1 MLDIIITRFAPSP
14 TGYLHIGHAYS
25 ALLAWRTAKEAGGRF
40 ILRIEDIDGDR
51 CKPEFEQAIY
61 EDLAWLGIEWETPVR
76 RQSEH
81 LADYADALARL
92 AAQGLTYPCF
102 CTRGDIK
109 AELGRIGGAPHDG
122 IAGPVYPG
130 TCRALSDHDRA
141 NRLAAGK
148 VHAIRLRMAE
158 AVSRTGAISWHD
170 LDRGTVIGDPLRH
183 GDVVLARKD
192 IPTSYHL
199 AVTSDDALQGITQVT
214 RGEDLVE
221 FTDIH
226 GLLQALLGLAA
237 PQYRHHKL
245 LTDANGRRYAKR
257 DRSLTIRALRAAGI
271 TAEEVRG
278 MAGF

>member
-76 RQSEH
+76 RQSDH
-81 LADYADALARL
+81 LADYAKALARL
-92 AAQGLTYPCF
+92 DSLGLTYPCF
-102 CTRGDIK
+102 CTRADIR
-109 AELGRIGGAPHDG
+109 AELWRIDGAPHG
-122 IAGPVYPG
+122 NAGPVYPG
-130 TCRALSDHDRA
+130 TCRDLSHQDRGV
-141 NRLAAGK
+141 RVAAGEE
-148 VHAIRLRMAE
+148 HAVRLHMAE
-158 AVSRTGAISWHD
+158 AVSQIGAVIWND
-170 LDRGTVIGDPLRH
+170 LDRGAITGDPMGH

-199 AVTSDDALQGITQVT
+199 AVTIDDALQGVTLVT
-214 RGEDLVE
+214 RGADLVD

-226 GLLQALLGLAA
+226 RVLQDLLGLAA
-237 PQYRHHKL
+237 PRYHHHML
-245 LTDANGRRYAKR
+245 LTDAEGRRYAKR
-257 DRSLTIRALRAAGI
+257 DRSLTIRALRAAGL
-271 TAEEVRG
+271 TPEEVKG

>member
-1 MLDIIITRFAPSP
+1 MSAVTVTRFAPSP
-14 TGYLHIGHAYS
+14 TGFLHIGHAYS
-25 ALLAWRTAKEAGGRF
+25 ALVARRTAIEAGGRF
-40 ILRIEDIDGDR
+40 ILRIEDIDVGR
-51 CKPEFEQAIY
+51 CKPVFEEAIY

-92 AAQGLTYPCF
+92 EAQGLSYPCF
-102 CTRGDIK
+102 CTRADIR
-109 AELGRIGGAPHDG
+109 AELGRIGGAPHG
-122 IAGPVYPG
+122 TVGPVYPG
-130 TCRALSDHDRA
+130 TCRGLSEDERA
-141 NRLAAGK
+141 SRLAAGQE
-148 VHAIRLRMAE
+148 HAIRLRMAE

-170 LDRGTVIGDPLRH
+170 LDRGAMTGDPMRH

-199 AVTSDDALQGITQVT
+199 AVTIDDALQGVTLVT

-221 FTDIH
+221 FTDIQRV
-226 GLLQALLGLAA
+226 LQELLGLAA
-237 PQYRHHKL
+237 PQYHHHRL

-257 DRSLTIRALRAAGI
+257 DRSLTIRALRAAGL
-271 TAEEVRG
+271 TPDEVRR

>member
-109 AELGRIGGAPHDG
+109 A
-122 IAGPVYPG
+122 
-130 TCRALSDHDRA
+130 
-141 NRLAAGK
+141 
-148 VHAIRLRMAE
+148 
-158 AVSRTGAISWHD
+158 
-170 LDRGTVIGDPLRH
+170 
-183 GDVVLARKD
+183 
-192 IPTSYHL
+192 
-199 AVTSDDALQGITQVT
+199 
-214 RGEDLVE
+214 
-221 FTDIH
+221 
-226 GLLQALLGLAA
+226 
-237 PQYRHHKL
+237 
-245 LTDANGRRYAKR
+245 
-257 DRSLTIRALRAAGI
+257 
-271 TAEEVRG
+271 
-278 MAGF
+278 